1 MQQQE
6 ARKKRM
12 AFGVRDSRRQSRR
25 RKKFE
30 SPQQVATGGDNPFSA
45 RGAIRRLSLR
55 DRSGLAPARIE
66 AQKEGAD
73 IIRMFCALFG
83 LMIIITG
90 GCSLFFVLRNA
101 KELKCEKIRE
111 GISVRHLT
119 HTIGNVFSV
128 IARLKEA
135 IRSWSK
141 EDVSSEVN
149 ASQPSLHGNRDSPNK
164 RVLKQSNKPKPM
176 SPDEWLRKLE
186 TGGDDDDESTP
197 RRGGS
202 QRRRPKKGSKSK
214 HPPEIQDLRPNGD
227 AAQRGKKPCCCVIC

>member
-55 DRSGLAPARIE
+55 DRSGMAPARIE

-73 IIRMFCALFG
+73 IIR
-83 LMIIITG
+83 
-90 GCSLFFVLRNA
+90 
-101 KELKCEKIRE
+101 
-111 GISVRHLT
+111 
-119 HTIGNVFSV
+119 
-128 IARLKEA
+128 
-135 IRSWSK
+135 SWSK
-141 EDVSSEVN
+141 EDVSSDVN
-149 ASQPSLHGNRDSPNK
+149 AMQPALHGIRDSPNK

-186 TGGDDDDESTP
+186 TGGDEDDEGMP
-197 RRGGS
+197 RQGGS
-202 QRRRPKKGSKSK
+202 QRRRPKKGGKGKAPS
-214 HPPEIQDLRPNGD
+214 EMQDLRPNGD
-227 AAQRGKKPCCCVIC
+227 ASRRGKQPCCCAIC

>member
-1 MQQQE
+1 MSDVSNSFSAWETLPEDEPPLCIAVRRPESHPRHYEAVNRCEDLCEDDTTRAVIATMQQQE

-66 AQKEGAD
+66 AQKEGAE
-73 IIRMFCALFG
+73 I
-83 LMIIITG
+83 
-90 GCSLFFVLRNA
+90 
-101 KELKCEKIRE
+101 
-111 GISVRHLT
+111 
-119 HTIGNVFSV
+119 
-128 IARLKEA
+128 

-141 EDVSSEVN
+141 EDLNSEVN
-149 ASQPSLHGNRDSPNK
+149 AMPQPLHGSRDSPNK

-186 TGGDDDDESTP
+186 TGGDDDDDGAP

-202 QRRRPKKGSKSK
+202 QRRRPKKGKGPS
-214 HPPEIQDLRPNGD
+214 EMQDLRPNGD
-227 AAQRGKKPCCCVIC
+227 ASRRDKKPCCCVIC